1 MGGVGE
7 PEDHVSIKTGR
18 EPTPSKL
25 LALPTNIRLG
35 CYWLAVTD
43 EPAYKTTLK
52 LSLKSFNCFAANIIL
67 GYKLAEETNALA
79 YCT

>member
-1 MGGVGE
+1 MVNSRPYSQKLDNSEIWKDNVAYLSGASVTEKKSFITLIQGVAAMGGVGE

-35 CYWLAVTD
+35 C
-43 EPAYKTTLK
+43 
-52 LSLKSFNCFAANIIL
+52 
-67 GYKLAEETNALA
+67 
-79 YCT
+79 